1 MQVDFGTL
9 LTVVSVFFA
18 VYFAAKNN
26 NRQQDADVS
35 YRASETAMISQK
47 LDNINDDTKEI
58 KKELTD
64 VKRNV
69 SELSER
75 VIIVE
80 QSTKSAHHRIDD
92 MEGYDESGRKI
103 RRRRRQ

>member
-18 VYFAAKNN
+18 VYFAAKSN

-35 YRASETAMISQK
+35 HRASETAMISQK
-47 LDNINDDTKEI
+47 LDNISDDTKEI

-80 QSTKSAHHRIDD
+80 QSAKSAHHRIDGL
-92 MEGYDESGRKI
+92 EGYDDSGQRI
-103 RRRRRQ
+103 RRRKRR